1 MEFQYEINKQH
12 PVPVVYLKGRL
23 LNNDEAEQLLQKV
36 DETIMQSVTIIIDL
50 SGLEYMNSTGL
61 GLLIKILTK
70 ARNAGGEVI
79 ISSVPETIK
88 QLLMITKINS
98 VFNVAQTLED
108 ALQIIETIN
117 KSTSHCQD

>member
-1 MEFQYEINKQH
+1 
-12 PVPVVYLKGRL
+12 L

>member
-1 MEFQYEINKQH
+1 MKFQYEINKQH